1 MSTLSCN
8 TGLQS
13 LWELF
18 DSFVYWSPRSP
29 AEIIETRSLVPR
41 SPAELP
47 SVRRSFSVS
56 DGACDRPPTLPPDM
70 VIQGVQVGWIWRPLV
85 FGNEIW
91 AVGLEPVLRGTS
103 CACWRAVLLEDV
115 STGQSKFINKEL
127 PILLFT
133 NTTSQMTSLTVSWLL
148 VILNHW
154 KNFEQFSCTDF
165 RTKFL
170 STLKSLGA
178 NTVMLITLKYCNL
191 IRHWYDC

>member
-13 LWELF
+13 LWELWQLWLLV
-18 DSFVYWSPRSP
+18 SEVGCPRSP
-29 AEIIETRSLVPR
+29 AGR
-41 SPAELP
+41 P

-56 DGACDRPPTLPPDM
+56 DGACDRPPTLSPDM
-70 VIQGVQVGWIWRPLV
+70 VIQVVQVGRIWRPLV

-91 AVGLEPVLRGTS
+91 AVGLDPVLRGTS
-103 CACWRAVLLEDV
+103 CVCWRAVLLEDV
-115 STGQSKFINKEL
+115 STGQSKFISKEL
-127 PILLFT
+127 AVLLFT

-154 KNFEQFSCTDF
+154 KNCERYSCTGF

-170 STLKSLGA
+170 SALKSLGA
-178 NTVMLITLKYCNL
+178 NTVILITFKYCKL
-191 IRHWYDC
+191 IMIWWYDC